1 MGCFHPE
8 IPDEEIDMLCT
19 PIGPICW
26 AGTETAESCQGF
38 MSGAVQSGERAA
50 RQILQS
56 FVQDE
61 RP

>member
-1 MGCFHPE
+1 
-8 IPDEEIDMLCT
+8 MLCT
-19 PIGPICW
+19 PIGPIFW

-61 RP
+61 RPCYGNIKGRG